1 MTYQQLIDQL
11 QQLTDEQLQ
20 QDVTIYDE
28 SIDEYFALK
37 VELVETTDTCDV
49 LDPRHIVIRF

>member
-37 VELVETTDTCDV
+37 VELVETTDVCDV
-49 LDPRHIVIRF
+49 LDPGHVVIRF